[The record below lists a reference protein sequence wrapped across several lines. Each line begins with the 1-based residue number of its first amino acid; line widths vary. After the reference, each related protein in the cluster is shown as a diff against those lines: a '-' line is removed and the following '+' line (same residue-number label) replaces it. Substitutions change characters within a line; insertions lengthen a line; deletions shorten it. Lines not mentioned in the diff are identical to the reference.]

1 MRAVKTVVIR
11 SSNGLH
17 ARPAAL
23 FVKAA
28 EKFNCEVT
36 VSAGKLQVNG
46 KSIVGLMTLGV
57 ARGGTLTIAADGDD
71 AGQAVE
77 ALETVL
83 QGDIW
88 GGQAGEG

>member
-1 MRAVKTVVIR
+1 MRAATTLVIT

-28 EKFNCEVT
+28 TRFKCEVT

-57 ARGGTLTIAADGDD
+57 GRGGTLTIAAYGDD
-71 AGQAVE
+71 AEQAVE
-77 ALETVL
+77 ELETL
-83 QGDIW
+83 LLGEIW
-88 GGQAGEG
+88 GPEATKG